1 VIYLIFILLSIALL
15 VGFFLLTKSEA
26 QKGVRYLAPRRS
38 ALDAQVGRIE
48 FILTHVDF
56 ASFAREEG
64 RRLFGLVSHALAH
77 LSLQLVR
84 SVERLLTRTVRHL
97 RTQHQAAPSVSGGE
111 TREFVKT
118 LSDFKGRLKDTMP
131 EMAPVEKQD

>member
-1 VIYLIFILLSIALL
+1 MGFYIL
-15 VGFFLLTKSEA
+15 TRQEA
-26 QKGVRYLAPRRS
+26 QKGVRYFAPRRA
-38 ALDAQVGRIE
+38 ALDVQVGRIE

-56 ASFAREEG
+56 NSFAREEG

-84 SVERLLTRTVRHL
+84 SVERLLTRAVRHL
-97 RTQHQAAPSVSGGE
+97 RTQHKAAPSVSGGE

>member
-1 VIYLIFILLSIALL
+1 MAYLIFILLSIALL

-26 QKGVRYLAPRRS
+26 KRGVRYLAPRRS
-38 ALDAQVGRIE
+38 ALDAQVRRIE
-48 FILTHVDF
+48 FILAHVDL
-56 ASFAREEG
+56 ASFAREES
-64 RRLFGLVSHALAH
+64 RRLVGRVSHALAH

-84 SVERLLTRTVRHL
+84 SVERLLTRAVRHL
-97 RTQHQAAPSVSGGE
+97 RAKHQVAPRPTGGE

-118 LSDFKGRLKDTMP
+118 LSDFKGRLKETMP